1 LIYLKKAV
9 GQSSSRPFYSPSPK
23 YPAALA
29 TGSFIWRRTLEIKPS
44 FSEFRVMAKQGNLIA
59 VYQEFLADTETPV
72 SVYLRIKGNPFSYLL
87 ESADGGKRLGRYSFI
102 GYKPC
107 LIALSRGREMEVLK
121 GNEKRTLKDVENPLQ
136 VLRDTIKNIRA
147 VVIKELAPFQ
157 GGLVGYVNYELVGKW
172 ENLPGICPG
181 ETVMPEC
188 LFTVSKRLIIF
199 DHLTHQIKVIAFA
212 DLREKEDLR
221 EVYDLACEEVNET
234 IAEIQRPLS
243 SVSEKGPFSLTELE
257 SNFNRD
263 EFNKAVLKA
272 KEHIVAG
279 DVIQVVLSQR
289 FSGDMA
295 GDDFTLYRNLR
306 SINPSPYMFYL
317 NFGEIRLIGSSPEI
331 LVRLTDGKIELRPIA
346 GTRPRCK
353 SPEEDQAM
361 EKELLA
367 DPKERAEHIML
378 VDLGRND
385 VGKVAMPG
393 SVSVPR
399 LMEVE
404 HYSHVMHIVSRLE
417 ALLKPQADGFDLFM
431 ATFPAGTVTGAPKIR
446 AIEII
451 NDLEPSPRGPYA
463 GAVGYF
469 SFSGNMDF
477 CITIRTVT
485 IVGNKLSIQVGAG
498 VVYDSSPEKEYQET
512 LKKAAAMFE
521 AIERSKNDSDDR

>member
-1 LIYLKKAV
+1 LK
-9 GQSSSRPFYSPSPK
+9 
-23 YPAALA
+23 
-29 TGSFIWRRTLEIKPS
+29 TKPS
-44 FSEFRVMAKQGNLIA
+44 FSEFRLMAKQGNLIP

-72 SVYLRIKGNPFSYLL
+72 SVYLRIKDRPFSYLL
-87 ESADGGKRLGRYSFI
+87 ESAEGGKGWGRYSFI
-102 GYKPC
+102 GYNPY
-107 LIALSRGREMEVLK
+107 LIALSRGREMEISK
-121 GNEKRTLKDVENPLQ
+121 GNEKRTLKDIGNPLQ
-136 VLRDTIKNIRA
+136 VLRDTIKNIKP
-147 VVIKELAPFQ
+147 VTIKELAPFQ
-157 GGLVGYVNYELVGKW
+157 GGLVGYINYDLVRKW
-172 ENLPGICPG
+172 EYLPGISP
-181 ETVMPEC
+181 EDTVMPES

-199 DHLTHQIKVIAFA
+199 DHLTHRIKVISFA
-212 DLREKEDLR
+212 HLRENDDLNDL
-221 EVYDLACEEVNET
+221 YDLACDEVDET
-234 IAEIQRPLS
+234 IAELQRPLS
-243 SVSEKGPFSLTELE
+243 SVPEKAPFSLTDLE

-263 EFNKAVLKA
+263 DFNEAVLKA

-289 FSGDMA
+289 FSGDVA

-353 SPEEDQAM
+353 SLEEDQAM
-361 EKELLA
+361 EKELLS

-393 SVSVPR
+393 SVTVPR

-417 ALLKPQADGFDLFM
+417 GLLKPQADGFDLFM

-446 AIEII
+446 AMEII
-451 NDLEPSPRGPYA
+451 SELEPSPRGPYA

-469 SFSGNMDF
+469 AFSGNIDF
-477 CITIRTVT
+477 CITIRTIF
-485 IVGNKLSIQVGAG
+485 IVEKKLSIQVGSG
-498 VVYDSSPEKEYQET
+498 IVYDSSPEKEYQET
-512 LKKAAAMFE
+512 LKKAAAMFR

>member
-1 LIYLKKAV
+1 
-9 GQSSSRPFYSPSPK
+9 
-23 YPAALA
+23 
-29 TGSFIWRRTLEIKPS
+29 LETKPS
-44 FSEFRVMAKQGNLIA
+44 FSEFRLMAMQGNLIP

-72 SVYLRIKGNPFSYLL
+72 SAYLKIRDKSFSYLL
-87 ESADGGKRLGRYSFI
+87 ESADGGKKWGRYSFI
-102 GYKPC
+102 GYKPY
-107 LIALSRGREMEVLK
+107 LTALSRHREMEISIGK
-121 GNEKRTLKDVENPLQ
+121 EKRTLKDVEDPLQ
-136 VLRDTIKNIRA
+136 VLRDIIKDIKP
-147 VVIKELAPFQ
+147 VTIKELATFE
-157 GGLVGYVNYELVGKW
+157 GGLVGYVNYDLIRKW
-172 ENLPGICPG
+172 EYLPGISP
-181 ETVMPEC
+181 EDTVMPEI
-188 LFTVSKRLIIF
+188 LFTASKRLIVF
-199 DHLTHQIKVIAFA
+199 DHLTHQIKVIALA
-212 DLREKEDLR
+212 YLGENDDLKAL
-221 EVYDLACEEVNET
+221 YNLACEEVNET
-234 IAEIQRPLS
+234 IAELQRPMS
-243 SVSEKGPFSLTELE
+243 SISEEAPFSLTDLE
-257 SNFNRD
+257 SNFKEYD
-263 EFNKAVLKA
+263 FNESVRKA

-289 FSGDMA
+289 FSGDVA

-353 SPEEDQAM
+353 SLEEDQAM

-393 SVSVPR
+393 SVTVPR

-417 ALLKPQADGFDLFM
+417 GLLKPQVDGFDLFK

-446 AIEII
+446 AMEII
-451 NDLEPSPRGPYA
+451 SELEPSPRGPYA

-469 SFSGNMDF
+469 GFNGNIDF
-477 CITIRTVT
+477 CITIRTIS
-485 IVGNKLSIQVGAG
+485 IVENRLSIQVGAG
-498 VVYDSSPEKEYQET
+498 IVYDSSPEKEYQET
-512 LKKAAAMFE
+512 LKKAAAMFK